1 MKGMQLTSRQVFASD
16 PATVIEMLCNPD
28 FLEQLC
34 QRTAALSHSVD
45 VSGRTSTLT
54 LQLPTPDAAAKFI
67 GATLNAVETVTWGE
81 TQADG
86 SIPGTLTVT
95 VAGFPVKL
103 DGTASATPDGDS
115 TVIQYDANLVV
126 SVPFVGAQI
135 EKMAAPQIME
145 ALEAQQEIGNEW
157 LAAHPR

>member
-34 QRTAALSHSVD
+34 QRTAALSHSVA

-67 GATLNAVETVTWGE
+67 GATLNAVETVTWAKPKP
-81 TQADG
+81 TA
-86 SIPGTLTVT
+86 P
-95 VAGFPVKL
+95 FPAPSL
-103 DGTASATPDGDS
+103 SPWRDS
-115 TVIQYDANLVV
+115 
-126 SVPFVGAQI
+126 
-135 EKMAAPQIME
+135 
-145 ALEAQQEIGNEW
+145 
-157 LAAHPR
+157 R